1 MRACKVQSAKCKAQS
16 AKLGFSRFAFYI
28 LHFLFCIVLFSFPCG
43 ADARQAISVSGR
55 VVNRTQN
62 APVPG
67 QEVTLVQRR
76 GDAADQVK
84 AVAGTDGVFRFEQ
97 VALEDSASLSLTTS
111 YLGVPYVTPD
121 GAIRQGSDLEI
132 AVYDT
137 TSSDAAVRADAY
149 HLLVN
154 AHGPTLEVLE
164 ILSLMN
170 DGDRTIYGADG
181 LSLRVALPSGFSGLE
196 VESVAVAHTA
206 SGFASRWPVPPGRAR
221 LRFRYRLPAGEAFSR
236 PAPYPASMVSV
247 LIHPPGVGAESR
259 SLANQGV
266 VDFEGQKFLH
276 LVGSNVAAGA
286 PVDFRVTG
294 GAGEEGH
301 THAEETGL
309 SWEALKWGLLGLAVV
324 LGALAVFYRPGKKAE
339 AKRRSGEAEK
349 RGTSPLHPSQSR
361 GNGESEKR
369 GKDSLRFSGSP
380 LSVSGGGEREG
391 LEERRA
397 EVIRQIAE
405 LDDAHEAGRIDEASY
420 QKRRSGLKDEA
431 VRLTEAL
438 RQGDA

>member
-1 MRACKVQSAKCKAQS
+1 M
-16 AKLGFSRFAFYI
+16 GFSFRNLQSEIRNSKI
-28 LHFLFCIVLFSFPCG
+28 LPVQRIVKPSIAILLLLFSIGSG
-43 ADARQAISVSGR
+43 AEARQTVSLSGR

-67 QEVTLVQRR
+67 QEVILVQHR
-76 GDAADQVK
+76 GDAADRVR
-84 AVAGTDGVFRFEQ
+84 AVTGADGVFRFEQ
-97 VALEDSASLSLTTS
+97 VALEDSASLALTTS

-121 GAIRQGSDLEI
+121 EAIRKGTDLEV

-154 AHGPTLEVLE
+154 AHGPRMEVLE
-164 ILSLMN
+164 ILSLVN

-181 LSLRVALPSGFSGLE
+181 LSLRVPLPSDASGLE
-196 VESVAVAHTA
+196 VEAAAVAQTA

-236 PAPYPASMVSV
+236 PTPYFASMVSV
-247 LIHPPGVGAESR
+247 LIHPPGVGVESR

-276 LVGSNVAAGA
+276 LVGSNVSAGA
-286 PVDFRVTG
+286 PIDFRVTE

-301 THAEETGL
+301 THAEEGGL
-309 SWEALKWGLLGLAVV
+309 GREALKWGLLGLAVAA
-324 LGALAVFYRPGKKAE
+324 GALAVFYRPGKKAE
-339 AKRRSGEAEK
+339 AKGRK
-349 RGTSPLHPSQSR
+349 
-361 GNGESEKR
+361 
-369 GKDSLRFSGSP
+369 
-380 LSVSGGGEREG
+380 GEREKGREDSFSHSPTLPLSHSGEEG
-391 LEERRA
+391 LERRRS

-405 LDDAHEAGRIDEASY
+405 LDDAHEAGRVEEEAY
-420 QKRRSGLKDEA
+420 QKRRAALKAEA

>member
-1 MRACKVQSAKCKAQS
+1 VKPSII
-16 AKLGFSRFAFYI
+16 I
-28 LHFLFCIVLFSFPCG
+28 LLLLFSIG
-43 ADARQAISVSGR
+43 SGTDARQTVSVSGR

-67 QEVTLVQRR
+67 QEVTLVQHR
-76 GDAADQVK
+76 GDAADQVR
-84 AVAGTDGVFRFEQ
+84 AVTGADGVFQFEQ
-97 VALEDSASLSLTTS
+97 VALEDSASLALTTS

-121 GAIRQGSDLEI
+121 EAIRRGADLEI

-164 ILSLMN
+164 ILSLVN

-181 LSLRVALPSGFSGLE
+181 LSLRVPLPSGFSGLE
-196 VESVAVAHTA
+196 VEAAAVAHTA

-247 LIHPPGVGAESR
+247 LIHPPGVGVESR

-276 LVGSNVAAGA
+276 LVGSNVATGA
-286 PVDFRVTG
+286 PIDFQVTG

-301 THAEETGL
+301 IHAEEAGL
-309 SWEALKWGLLGLAVV
+309 DRDTLKWGLLGLAVV
-324 LGALAVFYRPGKKAE
+324 LGALGVFYRPRKKAGVHRDKQDRQDE
-339 AKRRSGEAEK
+339 RSPAIHRRG
-349 RGTSPLHPSQSR
+349 
-361 GNGESEKR
+361 
-369 GKDSLRFSGSP
+369 D
-380 LSVSGGGEREG
+380 REG

-405 LDDAHEAGRIDEASY
+405 LDDAHEAGRVDEASY
-420 QKRRSGLKDEA
+420 QKRRSELKAEA